1 MSTTEMTLGE
11 AARFAGV
18 SQTTVRSWVHKIEGA
33 RKLPSGGYSIPMN
46 SLQAYLSARSKG
58 GSGRTG
64 ASAQAVAQ
72 TAPEQTQYEAR
83 LQAEVEYLRGELR
96 EARGELKEAQA
107 EIRRLEA
114 EIRTHLSGG
123 VVGAVSRW
131 IKGR

>member
-1 MSTTEMTLGE
+1 MSTTDMTLGE

-46 SLQAYLSARSKG
+46 SLQTYLAMRGKG
-58 GSGRTG
+58 GSGRSG
-64 ASAQAVAQ
+64 ASAQAV
-72 TAPEQTQYEAR
+72 TNGSPEQTQYEAR

>member
-1 MSTTEMTLGE
+1 MSAAEMTLGE

-33 RKLPSGGYSIPMN
+33 RKLENGGYSIPMN
-46 SLQAYLSARSKG
+46 SLQAYLAVRGKG
-58 GSGRTG
+58 GSGPAG
-64 ASAQAVAQ
+64 ASGQAIAKG
-72 TAPEQTQYEAR
+72 APEQTHTEVR
-83 LQAEVEYLRGELR
+83 LQAEVEYLRGEIR

-107 EIRRLEA
+107 EIRRLETELRA
-114 EIRTHLSGG
+114 HLSGG